1 MNIRFDI
8 YEDKLPLTIMD
19 KDKAREASK
28 EALQAIKEAK
38 KHWSA
43 LLQMPE
49 LADRCY
55 SLDEAHDTL
64 YTYKE
69 LYAEKIQAVETMPLP
84 SSTKASMI
92 KEWEQAQQQ
101 AACHLSE
108 LDKALNA
115 IPGCYME
122 YTDDDPDSLTISPQD
137 IKNIEKLMGTI
148 DVPDE
153 AQELYLRFVDACNA
167 IEAFHQYERERGY
180 NVRHFVDVCMH
191 VTSAEDFARCFV
203 NGTWKPYNK

>member
-84 SSTKASMI
+84 SATKANMI
-92 KEWEQAQQQ
+92 AEWQQAEQQ
-101 AACHLSE
+101 AAHHLKE
-108 LDKALNA
+108 LDKALDA
-115 IPGCYME
+115 IPGNFMCYSDGDVE
-122 YTDDDPDSLTISPQD
+122 SLSISPKDLQH
-137 IKNIEKLMGTI
+137 IEKMVGTI
-148 DVPDE
+148 QVPDE
-153 AQELYLRFVDACNA
+153 AQEIYRKFLDACKA
-167 IEAFHQYERERGY
+167 IEAFHSYEREHGY

-191 VTSAEDFARCFV
+191 VTSAEEFARCFV
-203 NGTWKPYNK
+203 NGTWKPYKK

>member
-43 LLQMPE
+43 LLNMPE

-69 LYAEKIQAVETMPLP
+69 LYAEKIKAVEAMPLP
-84 SSTKASMI
+84 SATKANMI
-92 KEWEQAQQQ
+92 AEWQQAQQQ
-101 AACHLSE
+101 AAHHFEE
-108 LDKALNA
+108 LDKALDA
-115 IPGCYME
+115 IPGCFMCYS
-122 YTDDDPDSLTISPQD
+122 DGDPESLSISPKDLQH
-137 IKNIEKLMGTI
+137 IEKMVATI
-148 DVPDE
+148 KVPQE
-153 AQELYLRFVDACNA
+153 AQELYSKFLDACKA
-167 IEAFHQYERERGY
+167 IEAFHQYEREQGY
-180 NVRHFVDVCMH
+180 NVRHFVDVCMN

-203 NGTWKPYNK
+203 NGTWKLYNK